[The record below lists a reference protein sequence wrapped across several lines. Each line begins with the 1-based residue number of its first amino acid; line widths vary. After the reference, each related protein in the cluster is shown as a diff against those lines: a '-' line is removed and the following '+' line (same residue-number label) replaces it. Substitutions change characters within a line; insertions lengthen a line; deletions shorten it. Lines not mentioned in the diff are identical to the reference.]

1 MSHPH
6 TQLSVFLR
14 RGEWMLSDAAFEIGG
29 QRYTATQCHD
39 TATVLDELAA
49 ALRQHATALPSGE
62 LPTGEL
68 PTDSTPADSTPS
80 DDANESDA

>member
-6 TQLSVFLR
+6 TQLSVLLR

-29 QRYTATQCHD
+29 RRYTATQCRD

-49 ALRQHATALPSGE
+49 ALRQHATSLPSGE

-68 PTDSTPADSTPS
+68 PGDSTPT